1 MSLETASSISDMAI
15 RPAIPDDALAV
26 AQVHVRSW
34 QAAYQGLLPAE
45 YLDSLR
51 PEDRAARY
59 DFSHVDAQKP
69 YTIVA
74 EVEGDIRGFATTM
87 PSQDLP
93 GYAELC
99 ALYLSPSFWGRG
111 IGIALIEAARARMLE
126 QGFRSAA
133 LWLLKGNVRGESF
146 YRRDGWVPDGTR
158 KADRIWDV
166 DVEDFRYVRTLP

>member
-1 MSLETASSISDMAI
+1 MVI
-15 RPAIPDDALAV
+15 RPVIPEDALAV
-26 AQVHVRSW
+26 ARVHVSSW
-34 QAAYQGLLPAE
+34 QAAYHGLLPAE

-59 DFSHVDAQKP
+59 DFSQTDPQKP
-69 YTIVA
+69 YTIAA
-74 EVEGDIRGFATTM
+74 EVEGRICGFATTM
-87 PSQDLP
+87 PSQDLA

-111 IGIALIEAARARMLE
+111 IGVALIEAARAHMLE

-133 LWLLKGNVRGESF
+133 LWLLRGNVRGERF
-146 YRRDGWVPDGTR
+146 YRQDGWVPDGAH
-158 KADRIWDV
+158 KADRIWDI